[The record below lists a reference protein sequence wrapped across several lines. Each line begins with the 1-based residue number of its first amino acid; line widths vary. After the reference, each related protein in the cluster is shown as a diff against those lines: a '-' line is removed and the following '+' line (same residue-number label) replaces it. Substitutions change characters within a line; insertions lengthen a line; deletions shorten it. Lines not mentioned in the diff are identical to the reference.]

1 MFSSGRSTYQAKQ
14 PCDPASESAEC
25 DEAAEALAAR
35 MAGLPPRVRKPRA
48 GKVGVRNY
56 TKPTAAAVAN

>member
-1 MFSSGRSTYQAKQ
+1 MFPSGRSVYQPKQ

-48 GKVGVRNY
+48 AKVGVRNY
-56 TKPTAAAVAN
+56 AQPTAGAVAN

>member
-1 MFSSGRSTYQAKQ
+1 MFPSARSAYEPKQ
-14 PCDPASESAEC
+14 PCDPASESTEC

-48 GKVGVRNY
+48 VKVAVRNC
-56 TKPTAAAVAN
+56 KEPTAEAVAN